1 MVMLGN
7 LSVQRI
13 EERLGIELTDEE
25 RAFLSSTR
33 QEIANN
39 IAKDKWHCFDI
50 PFVMVCGSQET
61 AMKVCEILRPYES
74 KMTGTIRIV
83 IAREV

>member
-7 LSVQRI
+7 LSVQQI

-25 RAFLSSTR
+25 RAFLSSSR
-33 QEIANN
+33 QQRAEG

-74 KMTGTIRIV
+74 KMTDAIRIV